1 MCYLQYLR
9 SDVVMVGFLYIL
21 NTVGVDLYIVS
32 YKTYHAYKR
41 FNYRVTEQYNLVQRF
56 YAAQQ
61 VTSDTAVSK

>member
-1 MCYLQYLR
+1 
-9 SDVVMVGFLYIL
+9 MVGFLYIL